1 MKIFKVIAI
10 STIANGFKLPKGS
23 EDVITN
29 YGNIMTNSANEI
41 TNSENEMTI
50 TTTSPDTTAIGTII
64 RSVDYCMLGL
74 LVCWDLVSGLLV

>member
-10 STIANGFKLPKGS
+10 STIAYGFKLPQVS

-29 YGNIMTNSANEI
+29 FGNVMTNL
-41 TNSENEMTI
+41 ENEMTT

-74 LVCWDLVSGLLV
+74 LVCWDLVLGLLV